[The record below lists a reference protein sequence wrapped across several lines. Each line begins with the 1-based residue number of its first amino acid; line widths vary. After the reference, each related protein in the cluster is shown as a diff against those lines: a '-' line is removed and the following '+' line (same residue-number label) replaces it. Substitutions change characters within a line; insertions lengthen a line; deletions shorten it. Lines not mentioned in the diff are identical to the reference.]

1 MKRNSEGSERR
12 AAGHDRFFFFPPPR
26 KFYVF
31 QLLGKLL
38 WKLVVKKQETVNYQT
53 GSSLIH
59 RLNLVSI

>member
-12 AAGHDRFFFFPPPR
+12 AAGHDRFFFPPPR